1 MSSLLAPL
9 LVVHIALALSLLVPA
24 VALPLL
30 ARGGADSQAAPGRG
44 SGGLL
49 WLQRNA
55 AALGVG
61 VAATG
66 VGLIAVLG
74 LDVIRQPWL
83 LVALAIYAVNLA
95 IAVFVQQPRLRRISE
110 ASATAHTGEEERSLR
125 GQMRRQRGVSYLMAV
140 LIGAIGFL
148 MSTKPALW

>member
-1 MSSLLAPL
+1 MTPLLAPL
-9 LVVHIALALSLLVPA
+9 LVVHIAFALSLLVPA

-30 ARGGADSQAAPGRG
+30 SRDAGDPAQPGRV
-44 SGGLL
+44 SAGLL
-49 WLQRNA
+49 WLQRHA
-55 AALGVG
+55 GALGLG
-61 VAATG
+61 VAVTG
-66 VGLIAVLG
+66 VGLIAALG
-74 LDVIRQPWL
+74 LNVLSQPWL

-110 ASATAHTGEEERSLR
+110 ASATADSAEAERAMR
-125 GQMRRQRGVSYLMAV
+125 AQVRRQRGVSYLMAV

>member
-1 MSSLLAPL
+1 MTILLAPL
-9 LVVHIALALSLLVPA
+9 LVVHIAFALSLLVPA
-24 VALPLL
+24 VALPLM
-30 ARGGADSQAAPGRG
+30 ARG
-44 SGGLL
+44 SGDAPQTPGRASAALL
-49 WLQRNA
+49 WLQRHA
-55 AALGVG
+55 GALGLG

-66 VGLIAVLG
+66 IGLIAVLG
-74 LDVIRQPWL
+74 LDVVRQPWL

-110 ASATAHTGEEERSLR
+110 AEATPHGSDEERALR
-125 GQMRRQRGVSYLMAV
+125 GQMRRQRGVSYLMAA

>member
-1 MSSLLAPL
+1 MTFLLAPL

-24 VALPLL
+24 VVLPLL
-30 ARGGADSQAAPGRG
+30 GRGGTDTEAAPGRG
-44 SGGLL
+44 SRGLL
-49 WLQRNA
+49 WLQRHA
-55 AALGVG
+55 GALGVG

-66 VGLIAVLG
+66 VALIAVLG

-83 LVALAIYAVNLA
+83 LVALAIYGVNLA

-110 ASATAHTGEEERSLR
+110 ASATARSGEEERALR
-125 GQMRRQRGVSYLMAV
+125 RQMRRQRGVSYLMAV